1 MAHLQ
6 ISHIQDSLR
15 RWSLEQP
22 QINHLVRPVL
32 TWIMSQDTSLPPILS
47 PSQLTEDVADS
58 LINSL
63 LVVVQ
68 SMLSNCP
75 KELASSLG
83 DNDQYIFQQYQN
95 VRDLTYLLE
104 LDTIYARV
112 DCLIAHMASKSD
124 GVERT
129 LLRAVPFLEVYL
141 GVAHDQITR
150 HCQWTKTLFKL
161 SYVTGSVIQSLS
173 DKGFCKPPEAGDVK
187 DDADT
192 GELADGVGFGEAVGS
207 QNASKEIEDES
218 QVEGLKGE
226 EGADPGHDGSNEDD
240 EAIEMNQ
247 DIGGEMEDVPE
258 ESAKDEDSGSED
270 KSEADPEERLGKLDA
285 SDPSAVDEKLWGNET
300 GPDNSE
306 KTDDKTNKD
315 CGKDAGE
322 SEVVAKEGKHN
333 EKPNEKEAK
342 EENVPET
349 NDEGVQMEEEMET
362 QGEDGPNASG
372 APMDEHIPDADTLD
386 LPDDMNLEDLEMEPP
401 NGEQQ
406 EVEDEIPEGASEADA
421 MEDMDHRDTVE
432 DEQLGDEG
440 QAGDEMTEQCGQ
452 EADGDGST
460 GKEEAIAQADISA
473 GQGGAESAQSTMDA
487 SQEQQLPRAP
497 ESSVPGEHRE
507 QAADILEDRKER
519 YAHLMIGN
527 IQQLMNYQDVSRA

>member
-1 MAHLQ
+1 MAHQQ

-32 TWIMSQDTSLPPILS
+32 TWIMSQDTSLPPIHS
-47 PSQLTEDVADS
+47 PSQSTEDMADS

-68 SMLSNCP
+68 SMLPNCP
-75 KELASSLG
+75 EELAASLG
-83 DNDQYIFQQYQN
+83 DNDQYILQQYQN

-104 LDTIYARV
+104 LDTINARV
-112 DCLIAHMASKSD
+112 DSLLANMAKSD
-124 GVERT
+124 GLERT
-129 LLRAVPFLEVYL
+129 LLRAMPFLEVYL
-141 GVAHDQITR
+141 GVVYDQMSR

-161 SYVTGSVIQSLS
+161 SYVTGSLIQSLS
-173 DKGFCKPPEAGDVK
+173 DKGFCKPPEAGDAK
-187 DDADT
+187 DDADADT
-192 GELADGVGFGEAVGS
+192 GELADGVGFGEAVGL

-226 EGADPGHDGSNEDD
+226 GADHGQDGNDEDD

-270 KSEADPEERLGKLDA
+270 KSESDPEERLGKLDA

-306 KTDDKTNKD
+306 QTDDKTNKD
-315 CGKDAGE
+315 RGKDAGE

-333 EKPNEKEAK
+333 EKPNEKETK

-349 NDEGVQMEEEMET
+349 NDEGAQMEEEMES
-362 QGEDGPNASG
+362 QGENGPNASG

-386 LPDDMNLEDLEMEPP
+386 LPDDINLEDLEMEPP
-401 NGEQQ
+401 NGEQE

-421 MEDMDHRDTVE
+421 MEDIDHRNTVE

-440 QAGDEMTEQCGQ
+440 QAGDEMTEQRGQ
-452 EADGDGST
+452 EADGDDSA
-460 GKEEAIAQADISA
+460 GKEDAIAQADIFA
-473 GQGGAESAQSTMDA
+473 GQGGAESAQSTMGA
-487 SQEQQLPRAP
+487 NQEQQLSCAP
-497 ESSVPGEHRE
+497 ESSAPGEPRE
-507 QAADILEDRKER
+507 QAVDILEDKKER
-519 YAHLMIGN
+519 YAYLMIGN
-527 IQQLMNYQDVSRA
+527 IQESMNYQDVSRA

>member
-1 MAHLQ
+1 MAHQQ
-6 ISHIQDSLR
+6 INHIQDSLR

-22 QINHLVRPVL
+22 QINYLVRPVL
-32 TWIMSQDTSLPPILS
+32 TWIMSQDTSLPSILS
-47 PSQLTEDVADS
+47 PSQSTEDAADS

-68 SMLSNCP
+68 SMLPNCP
-75 KELASSLG
+75 EELTASLG
-83 DNDQYIFQQYQN
+83 DDDQYILQQYQN

-112 DCLIAHMASKSD
+112 DSLMANVASKSD
-124 GVERT
+124 GLERT

-141 GVAHDQITR
+141 GIVHDQMSR

-173 DKGFCKPPEAGDVK
+173 DKGFCKPPEAGDAK
-187 DDADT
+187 DGADADT
-192 GELADGVGFGEAVGS
+192 GELADGVGLGEAVGL

-226 EGADPGHDGSNEDD
+226 EGADRGHDGSNEDE
-240 EAIEMNQ
+240 EAIEMSQ

-270 KSEADPEERLGKLDA
+270 KSETDPEERLGKLDA

-306 KTDDKTNKD
+306 QTDDKTNKD
-315 CGKDAGE
+315 RSGDAGE

-333 EKPNEKEAK
+333 EKQNEKEAK

-349 NDEGVQMEEEMET
+349 NDEGAQLEEEMDT

-401 NGEQQ
+401 NGEQK

-421 MEDMDHRDTVE
+421 MEDIDHRNTVE
-432 DEQLGDEG
+432 DEQQRDEG
-440 QAGDEMTEQCGQ
+440 QADDGMIEQCGQ
-452 EADGDGST
+452 ETDGDDST
-460 GKEEAIAQADISA
+460 GKEDAIAQADISA
-473 GQGGAESAQSTMDA
+473 GQGGAESAQSTMGA
-487 SQEQQLPRAP
+487 NQEQQPSGAP
-497 ESSVPGEHRE
+497 ESGTPGEPRE
-507 QAADILEDRKER
+507 QVADILEDKKER

-527 IQQLMNYQDVSRA
+527 IQELMNY